1 MRDWGAW
8 TDGCDVHPSVQE
20 IEAAQ
25 KKKPKTVLDT
35 IANDHQTADGHDEN
49 EDVSNEIER

>member
-1 MRDWGAW
+1 M
-8 TDGCDVHPSVQE
+8 HPSTQE